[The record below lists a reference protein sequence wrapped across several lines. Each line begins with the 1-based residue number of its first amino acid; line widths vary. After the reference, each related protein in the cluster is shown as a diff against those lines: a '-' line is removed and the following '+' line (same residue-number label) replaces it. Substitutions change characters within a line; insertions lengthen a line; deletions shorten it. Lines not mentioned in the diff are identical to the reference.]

1 MKHFTDA
8 QIMAQLEAALE
19 ENPEEKILGIVC
31 NWCTYGGADNAGV
44 SRMQYPTNLRLI
56 RVMCTG
62 RIARKFVERAFELG
76 AGMVLV
82 SGCHEADCHYISG
95 NQNMAKRENRIT
107 KWMEKNGIEADR
119 FRLEW
124 ISASE
129 GTKFQKVVK
138 EMADK
143 LKELGPTPKIEA
155 APAEEV
161 KAEE

>member
-1 MKHFTDA
+1 
-8 QIMAQLEAALE
+8 MAQLEAALE
-19 ENPEEKILGIVC
+19 INPQDKILGIVC

-62 RIARKFVERAFELG
+62 RIARKFIERAFELG

-82 SGCHEADCHYISG
+82 SGCHEGDCHYISG
-95 NQNMAKRENRIT
+95 NQNMVKRENRIT
-107 KWMEKNGIEADR
+107 KWIEKNGIEPDR

-129 GTKFQKVVK
+129 GTKFQKVVQ

-143 LKELGPTPKIEA
+143 LKELGPPSKIEA
-155 APAEEV
+155 QSAEEV